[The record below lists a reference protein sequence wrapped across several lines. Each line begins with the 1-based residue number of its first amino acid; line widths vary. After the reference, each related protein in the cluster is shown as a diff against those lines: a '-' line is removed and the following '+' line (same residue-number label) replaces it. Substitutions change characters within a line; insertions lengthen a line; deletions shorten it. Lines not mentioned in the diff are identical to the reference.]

1 MKIMAKFNAVLLSVF
16 LVGLLIAGFVS
27 HSMLHGNARD
37 EVIKH
42 ADLMMGAALAIRGY
56 TIREIKPLLVAQ
68 LEREFLPQTVPSYAA
83 TNNFH
88 TLHKNNPQY
97 MYKEATLNPT
107 NPRDKAMDWESD
119 IIWQF
124 RNDAKLKQIVGER
137 ETPTGPS
144 LYLARPIKIT
154 NEGCLTCHSSVDRAP
169 ATMIELY
176 GTANGFGWELNEIV
190 GSQIVSVPLAVPVA
204 KANRAFVTFMASL
217 VAIFAA
223 LFGLINLMLRRMI
236 LQPVNAM
243 AEIAD
248 KVSKGKLDVP
258 EFDTGGEDEI
268 SALSQSFNRMRVS
281 LEKAMK
287 MLGD

>member
-42 ADLMMGAALAIRGY
+42 ADLMMSAALAIRGY

-68 LEREFLPQTVPSYAA
+68 LDREFLPQTVPSYAA

-144 LYLARPIKIT
+144 LYLARPIQIT
-154 NEGCLTCHSSVDRAP
+154 NEGCLACHSTVDRAP
-169 ATMIELY
+169 ATMIKLY
-176 GTANGFGWELNEIV
+176 GTANGFRWKHNEIV
-190 GSQIVSVPLAVPVA
+190 GSQIVSVPLSVPVA
-204 KANRAFVTFMASL
+204 KANQAFVTFMASL

-223 LFGLINLMLRRMI
+223 LFALINLMLRRMI
-236 LQPVNAM
+236 LRPVNAM

-258 EFDTGGEDEI
+258 EFDTRGEDEI

>member
-42 ADLMMGAALAIRGY
+42 ADLMMSAALAIRGY

-68 LEREFLPQTVPSYAA
+68 LDREFLPQTVPSYAA

-144 LYLARPIKIT
+144 LYLARPIQIT
-154 NEGCLTCHSSVDRAP
+154 NEGCLACHSTVDRAP

-176 GTANGFGWELNEIV
+176 GTANGFGWKRNEIV
-190 GSQIVSVPLAVPVA
+190 GSQIVIGAAKEDQGRRIGFEDLESQGFADEDIVVA
-204 KANRAFVTFMASL
+204 AR
-217 VAIFAA
+217 
-223 LFGLINLMLRRMI
+223 
-236 LQPVNAM
+236 
-243 AEIAD
+243 
-248 KVSKGKLDVP
+248 
-258 EFDTGGEDEI
+258 
-268 SALSQSFNRMRVS
+268 
-281 LEKAMK
+281 
-287 MLGD
+287 